1 MGDLNARVL
10 TGSSGS
16 GACEAHDSL
25 LGVRSSEPLPAPEES
40 EDASRRLLRHT
51 NGLQVDGGSRGSVTT

>member
-25 LGVRSSEPLPAPEES
+25 LGVRSSEPLPEES